1 MMEYR
6 ELALSE
12 IDLIQGID
20 RSEKVDSIY
29 RLLDGSLIEVAVNY
43 DIKGF
48 KPDELEAVI
57 RRQKILLANGGWVF
71 GAFEDGELLG
81 VASLENRFRGIRH
94 CYCKM
99 DILFVS
105 REHRRRGIAS
115 ILLHKC
121 LEAAGK
127 VGADRLYISATESRN
142 TVHFYMERGARLVE
156 EPDKELVLMEPEDI
170 HLEVS
175 VPKYLQVSGPWKSG
189 YFVVTTPFRIC

>member
-1 MMEYR
+1 MEYR

-12 IDLIQGID
+12 IDLIRGID

-48 KPDELEAVI
+48 NPDELEAVI

-127 VGADRLYISATESRN
+127 VGADRLSISATESRN

-156 EPDKELVLMEPEDI
+156 EPYKELVLMEPEDI

>member
-12 IDLIQGID
+12 IDLIRGID

-48 KPDELEAVI
+48 NPDELEAVI

-127 VGADRLYISATESRN
+127 VGADRLSISATESRN

-156 EPDKELVLMEPEDI
+156 EPYKELVLMEPEDI